1 MLARLNLARNRLG
14 MKKKN
19 QPFIFQ
25 KDFLAKEKLEPQLP
39 TSATHRWDYGKE
51 DVHSLQ
57 QRNTLSH
64 LRHPMST
71 SWRLQQSSCSSVWE
85 RGLQIKTDK
94 AA

>member
-25 KDFLAKEKLEPQLP
+25 KGFLAKEKLGPQLP

-57 QRNTLSH
+57 QRNTLRH
-64 LRHPMST
+64 LRHPHEHQ
-71 SWRLQQSSCSSVWE
+71 LE
-85 RGLQIKTDK
+85 F
-94 AA
+94 AAEQLFQCMGKGIAD